1 MKIQICSDL
10 HIDVNEQILERKI
23 NFNFN
28 NIPLFIAGDIGESA
42 DVELPLLKKLND
54 NKIET
59 FVVAGNHLGYDYL
72 SNRLLYKSLGIDEPL
87 ACTKEEHLKRLTKN
101 KLEHIHYLENSY
113 VELDNYIVYGGTMYS
128 NFELYGKVN
137 IEWCQKTAE
146 RWLNDFRLVH
156 VYDKKENMV
165 RPIFTEDYIKLYK
178 KFIKGL
184 NKVLKLNKPVIVL
197 SHFAPSILSISKEY
211 LQRQPRFSDPGFW
224 VNAVYAND
232 LIKYIKNS
240 NIKYWIHGHIHHD
253 KDYMI
258 GNCRVICHPYGYS
271 KDTTIPPENFK
282 TKIIN
287 IQ

>member
-1 MKIQICSDL
+1 
-10 HIDVNEQILERKI
+10 
-23 NFNFN
+23 
-28 NIPLFIAGDIGESA
+28 
-42 DVELPLLKKLND
+42 
-54 NKIET
+54 
-59 FVVAGNHLGYDYL
+59 
-72 SNRLLYKSLGIDEPL
+72 
-87 ACTKEEHLKRLTKN
+87 
-101 KLEHIHYLENSY
+101 
-113 VELDNYIVYGGTMYS
+113 MYS

-146 RWLNDFRLVH
+146 RWLKDFRLVH
-156 VYDKKENMV
+156 IYDKKENMV

-178 KFIKGL
+178 KFIRGL

-240 NIKYWIHGHIHHD
+240 NIKYWIHGHIHDD
-253 KDYMI
+253 KDYKI